1 MMNRQLLFSFV
12 FCLSFLFVSTLHAA
26 QWVSGTAIAMHGA
39 PKLPEQFD
47 HFPYV
52 NPDAPKGGLMR
63 LNIVGT
69 FDSLNPFIVK
79 GRPAEGMTYVY
90 EPLMARSQDEPFTLY
105 PLIAEKIDVM
115 DDRSAIRFHINP
127 AARWQDG
134 EKITADD
141 VLFSWQTLR
150 DKGRPNFRSYYKKVL
165 SAEKNDALTITFTFR
180 KDEKGTIDRELP
192 LIMGLMTVLP
202 KHMWEKGGFDVTSLA
217 PPVGSGPYKMTK
229 VDAGRSTSFT
239 RDPHYWGRD
248 LPSRKG
254 TCNFDVIRYD
264 YYRDE
269 NVAQEAF
276 TAGQIDARRETDPK
290 RWDTLQRVEKE
301 KPGTFRTY
309 AFKHSRPEP
318 MRAFIFN
325 ARRPLFAARAT
336 RHALSVLFD
345 FDWINRTLYHG
356 DYKRTLS
363 YFSNSELAA
372 TGLPSADEVKLL
384 QPFRDQL
391 PPEIF
396 TKPFTLPQT
405 DDGGPSAMR
414 PYIKEAIELFG
425 DEGYQ
430 IQNQIMVDRKG
441 KPVTFEILLS
451 DPQDEK
457 VALEYTRMLARIG
470 VVAHVRTVDAAQF
483 QSRLNDFDYD
493 VILYKWINS
502 LSPGNEQQI
511 YWGSAAADQKG
522 SRNYAGIKN
531 PAIDALIQ
539 KMLVTTTREELVT
552 AIHAMD
558 RVLLWNDYVVPL
570 FYRGTDLFAIWN
582 TIAVPETVP
591 LYGPVVESW
600 WSSSAGKP

>member
-1 MMNRQLLFSFV
+1 MMNRPALTLGLFLLFFV
-12 FCLSFLFVSTLHAA
+12 FAPSLQAA
-26 QWVSGTAIAMHGA
+26 TWLSGTAIAMHGV
-39 PKLPEQFD
+39 PKLPEGFD

-52 NPDAPKGGLMR
+52 NPQAPKGGLMR

-69 FDSLNPFIVK
+69 FDSLNPYIVK

-90 EPLMARSQDEPFTLY
+90 ESLLARSQDEPFTLY
-105 PLIAEKIDVM
+105 PLIAEKIEVM

-134 EKITADD
+134 QKITADD
-141 VLFSWQTLR
+141 VLFSWKTLR
-150 DKGRPNFRSYYKKVL
+150 DKGRPNFRSYYKKVAN
-165 SAEKNDALTITFTFR
+165 AERNDELTVTFVFKR
-180 KDEKGTIDRELP
+180 EENGTLDRELP

-202 KHMWEKGGFDVTSLA
+202 KHIWEKGGFEETSLT
-217 PPVGSGPYKMTK
+217 PPIGSGPYKITK
-229 VDAGRSTSFT
+229 VDAGRSTTFT
-239 RDPHYWGRD
+239 RDPNYWGRD
-248 LPSRKG
+248 LPVRKG
-254 TCNFDVIRYD
+254 TCNFDEIRYD

-276 TAGQIDARRETDPK
+276 TAGQVDARRETDPK
-290 RWDTLQRVEKE
+290 RWDTLQRMEKE
-301 KPGTFRTY
+301 KPGTFRTF
-309 AFKHSRPEP
+309 AFKHMRPEP

-325 ARRPLFAARAT
+325 ARQSLFAT
-336 RHALSVLFD
+336 RNVRRALSLLFD

-356 DYKRTLS
+356 TYKRSLS
-363 YFSNSELAA
+363 YFSNSELASS
-372 TGLPSADEVKLL
+372 GLPSTDELKLL
-384 QPFRDQL
+384 APFRAQVPTELFTQPFD
-391 PPEIF
+391 
-396 TKPFTLPQT
+396 LPQT
-405 DDGGPSAMR
+405 DDKGLSAMR

-425 DEGYQ
+425 EEGYQ
-430 IQNQIMVDRKG
+430 IKNQLMVDRKG
-441 KPVTFEILLS
+441 RPVSFEILLA

-457 VALEYTRMLARIG
+457 IALEYTRMLSRIG
-470 VVAHVRTVDAAQF
+470 VAAHVRTVDAAQF

-493 VILYKWINS
+493 VILFRWINS

-531 PAIDALIQ
+531 PVIDALIQ
-539 KMLVTTTREELVT
+539 KMLVSTTREELLT

-558 RVLLWNDYVVPL
+558 RVLLWNDYTVPL

-582 TIAVPETVP
+582 TLAVPETVP

-600 WSSSAGKP
+600 WSSTAGKH